1 MNNHQRRLII
11 GFIIDVLVLVA
22 LFLLL
27 EKSAVV
33 ITAFCFSLL
42 APVMLFGTLWLVAS
56 GTKSK
61 YITNAAFPIQ
71 AYTYGVLNLVICA
84 VFVLLD
90 RTGVWSISAGW
101 FSFVHILLIAWFAW
115 RFLAMDS
122 GQEEIERVE
131 RNVNL
136 MVTNWKMIGADVE
149 TIKREAPESCRKD
162 AIRYADPMTCPELEP
177 LDQSIKDHVFQLE
190 QTVREGKLDEVS
202 PLCMRIQRLIRDRS
216 TKAKILK

>member
-1 MNNHQRRLII
+1 
-11 GFIIDVLVLVA
+11 
-22 LFLLL
+22 
-27 EKSAVV
+27 
-33 ITAFCFSLL
+33 
-42 APVMLFGTLWLVAS
+42 MLFGTLWLVAS

-90 RTGVWSISAGW
+90 RTGVCIDHGGTPAGF
-101 FSFVHILLIAWFAW
+101 FSFVHLLLIAWFAS
-115 RFLAMDS
+115 RFLTMDS

-131 RNVNL
+131 RNVKL
-136 MVTNWKMIGADVE
+136 MVTNWKMIVIDVK
-149 TIKREAPESCRKD
+149 TIKSEAPESCRKD
-162 AIRYADPMTCPELEP
+162 LQNVIDAIRYADPLTCPELEP

-190 QTVREGKLDEVS
+190 QTVKEGKLDEVS